1 MIYDLLYDYHNY
13 CNLFTYNSHIFRVSF
28 GSSITIIV
36 LLFLNSN
43 SFKARTRLNE
53 FPLSPYCYVGK

>member
-28 GSSITIIV
+28 RSSITIIV

-53 FPLSPYCYVGK
+53 FS